1 MYIVY
6 VNLHVAHNIMYTTV
20 HVMCFRY
27 RELIRSEPTEALR
40 YLKTVLA
47 ECVNHSN
54 TEQSE
59 EVSD

>member
-1 MYIVY
+1 MYVHMIVHA
-6 VNLHVAHNIMYTTV
+6 V
-20 HVMCFRY
+20 CFRY
-27 RELIRSEPTEALR
+27 RELIKSEPTEALR

-59 EVSD
+59 EVSI